1 MSKAKATT
9 KAPKAMTFSAFVV
22 TYAKDHDIT
31 DTTKAGKRL
40 RSKIR
45 GAYGKNDAVTKWLDG
60 GNKSNRDGN
69 RYGDVSPSLAKV
81 LAAL

>member
-1 MSKAKATT
+1 MTKTKA
-9 KAPKAMTFSAFVV
+9 APKAMTFSAFVV
-22 TYAKDHDIT
+22 TYAKDHDIA

-45 GAYGKNDAVTKWLDG
+45 GAYGKNDAVTKWLDN

-69 RYGDVSPSLAKV
+69 RYGDVTPTIAKV

>member
-1 MSKAKATT
+1 MATKTT
-9 KAPKAMTFSAFVV
+9 KPMTFSAYVV
-22 TYAKDHDIT
+22 TYAKSHDIT
-31 DTTKAGKRL
+31 DTSKAGKRL

-60 GNKSNRDGN
+60 NNKSNRDGN

-81 LAAL
+81 LAEL